1 MKASSYSLSKV
12 KQNFENFF
20 DKAHINRVSKKTGFS
35 IRKSRKI
42 SGFDYAF
49 SLILCFCKRKNT
61 FSSWADQLGLLC
73 CKPVTKQALF
83 KRTDE
88 KAVAFCKQLLEDAVA
103 KKAAVI
109 KGSLIFKSFKNVLLH
124 DSTTLQLPDCLA
136 ATFAGNHSRGLQKAV
151 VRIQTILDLKT
162 MQFLSFSLSG
172 FTRNDQA
179 ASGDIL
185 PLCNKGDLV
194 IRDLGYFALAT
205 FKSLAANGVHF
216 LSRLR
221 FGLNIYDLDGGEILL
236 STLLKPKQK
245 VDKRVLIGEKKIP
258 VRLVMLPVP
267 EAVAAEKK
275 RKAKQD
281 RDKRLNH
288 SKEYYEWLEFNTYIT
303 SVDEAIWTTEQVM
316 QAYKVRWQIELIFKS
331 WKSGGLHIDQL
342 LHDRCTNAE
351 RVKVCIY
358 LMLLFVTLFCR
369 KLYLPILQKMNKL
382 DRDQIVSLG
391 KMFSWVCDNIIDAFL
406 MGEAQLHE
414 IVLQKCL
421 YEKRKK
427 RENMFQTIRKCKS

>member
-1 MKASSYSLSKV
+1 MKTSSYSLSKV
-12 KQNFENFF
+12 KQNFEDFF
-20 DKAHINRVSKKTGFS
+20 DKAHINRVAKKTGFS

-42 SGFDYAF
+42 SGFDFVF
-49 SLILCFCKRKNT
+49 SLVLCFCKRKNT
-61 FSSWADQLGLLC
+61 FSSWSDQLGLLC
-73 CKPVTKQALF
+73 GKRVTKQALF

-88 KAVAFCKQLLEDAVA
+88 KAVAFCKQLLEDAVS

-109 KGSLIFKSFKNVLLH
+109 KGCLIFKSFRNVLLQ
-124 DSTTLQLPDCLA
+124 DSTTLKLPDCLA
-136 ATFAGNHSRGLQKAV
+136 AIFAGNHSRGLQKAV
-151 VRIQTILDLKT
+151 VRIQTILDLKA

-185 PLCNKGDLV
+185 PLCSRGDLV

-205 FKSLAANGVHF
+205 FKALAADGVHF

-221 FGLNIYDLDGGEILL
+221 FGINIYELDGREILL
-236 STLLKPKQK
+236 SSLLKPKQK
-245 VDKRVLIGEKKIP
+245 VDKWVLIGEKKIP

-303 SVDEAIWTTEQVM
+303 SVDEATWTNEQVM

-331 WKSGGLHIDQL
+331 WKSGGLHIDEL

-358 LMLLFVTLFCR
+358 MMLLFVTLFCR
-369 KLYLPILQKMNKL
+369 KLYLPILQKMNKAG
-382 DRDQIVSLG
+382 RDQIVSLG
-391 KMFSWVCDNIIDAFL
+391 KMFSWVCENIMDAFS
-406 MGEAQLHE
+406 MTEVQLHE
-414 IVLQKCL
+414 IVFEKCL

-427 RENMFQTIRKCKS
+427 RENMIQTIKKCKS